1 MRVGQEQLSHLNVV
15 WSWTS
20 VSTTEPS
27 SISRSKPPPTASLLE
42 TWRQL
47 ALHEDT
53 MSSGNVELL
62 GDNVE
67 ILDYEPEGEAPT
79 AEQFPAAGAEDES
92 PPMSMVFTVDDLLD
106 NIATADPAELERAYN
121 TGRVSLEDI
130 VEAAHLSS
138 DSPLFVPPFSLPP
151 EDRLILLPHDE
162 FMAYQRLNE
171 MWCDGLA
178 GKIAEAEA
186 REQAKREDAERLA
199 EREAALAA
207 AARKQEEEREAVRA
221 AAAKKQEEEREA
233 ALAAAARKQEEERA
247 AVLAEREAYLQAAR
261 AKQGALRSR
270 LKELEP
276 RHQDP
281 RAAPHPR
288 RRVIVPPPTQ
298 SQVHLGSHR
307 TASPHEKEREVAA
320 SPTNEQERKRTAT
333 PEFSVTLGL
342 PAGAEDGASFAAA
355 TTVYE
360 FHVGD
365 TAFLSRP
372 LEMPAE
378 GVTFHD
384 EDKLAAL
391 FAWAG
396 IKQLVRAQFPPPHTV
411 AFGHIYHTPYLAK
424 LPPSSRQSVFQL
436 LFALRRATFP
446 EGPQGTSVVTQ
457 EGGLQLPL
465 ARAASTNDFKH
476 DLQAPRQASSRPAH
490 GSGEDKDF
498 SRSAAPVSKSWKNRW
513 GDRDSTAK
521 SGTDDHHRS
530 TQSSRG
536 RGVGDN
542 RRGRTVGNQPTRSS
556 PASRHRRSRSRS
568 AERQQRTNP
577 SSRRGRSRSGDRRGR
592 NTPPSRRSRSRSQ
605 NQSGG
610 NSRATS
616 TDSSRG
622 GKGRRRSGHG
632 NRQVMYDRGLLW
644 LSNLPTCNFVNVQ
657 PL

>member
-1 MRVGQEQLSHLNVV
+1 MNGQE
-15 WSWTS
+15 
-20 VSTTEPS
+20 
-27 SISRSKPPPTASLLE
+27 
-42 TWRQL
+42 
-47 ALHEDT
+47 
-53 MSSGNVELL
+53 
-62 GDNVE
+62 
-67 ILDYEPEGEAPT
+67 
-79 AEQFPAAGAEDES
+79 
-92 PPMSMVFTVDDLLD
+92 
-106 NIATADPAELERAYN
+106 
-121 TGRVSLEDI
+121 
-130 VEAAHLSS
+130 
-138 DSPLFVPPFSLPP
+138 
-151 EDRLILLPHDE
+151 
-162 FMAYQRLNE
+162 
-171 MWCDGLA
+171 
-178 GKIAEAEA
+178 
-186 REQAKREDAERLA
+186 
-199 EREAALAA
+199 
-207 AARKQEEEREAVRA
+207 
-221 AAAKKQEEEREA
+221 
-233 ALAAAARKQEEERA
+233 
-247 AVLAEREAYLQAAR
+247 
-261 AKQGALRSR
+261 
-270 LKELEP
+270 
-276 RHQDP
+276 
-281 RAAPHPR
+281 
-288 RRVIVPPPTQ
+288 
-298 SQVHLGSHR
+298 R
-307 TASPHEKEREVAA
+307 T
-320 SPTNEQERKRTAT
+320 RTAT

-355 TTVYE
+355 TTVYV

-372 LEMPAE
+372 LEMPAQ

-436 LFALRRATFP
+436 LFALRRATFH

-476 DLQAPRQASSRPAH
+476 DLPAPRQASSRLAH
-490 GSGEDKDF
+490 GSGENKDF
-498 SRSAAPVSKSWKNRW
+498 SKSAAPVSKSWKNRS

-521 SGTDDHHRS
+521 SRTDDHHRF

-536 RGVGDN
+536 RGVGDH

-592 NTPPSRRSRSRSQ
+592 NTPSSRRRRSRSQ

-632 NRQVMYDRGLLW
+632 NRQVMYDRGVGAAGAETVVGETRLRLGVAGAGARTRAGAIAGRPA
-644 LSNLPTCNFVNVQ
+644 LTAVAVGKGDGG
-657 PL
+657 